1 MKNKEWSIEFES
13 LARKEF
19 KKIKKKMPKLYNM
32 ILERIKNL
40 KKYPLEGEAL
50 SGDLAGYRKLKV
62 KFQNDNYRIVY
73 QVIDNEVIILII
85 KINNRKDFYRDL
97 KNYLKTK

>member
-1 MKNKEWSIEFES
+1 MKNKEWSIEFEP

-19 KKIKKKMPKLYNM
+19 KKIKKKMPKLYNI
-32 ILERIKNL
+32 ILETIKNL
-40 KKYPLEGEAL
+40 KKYPLEGEEL
-50 SGDLAGYRKLKV
+50 SGDLTGYRKLKI

-85 KINNRKDFYRDL
+85 KVNNRKDFYRDL
-97 KNYLKTK
+97 KNYLKSK